1 MASFVT
7 DPYWGENEG
16 EGEELPGGGWQLPT
30 GVAFKW
36 VAVHLGKPY
45 YVQRVVYMLAKRYLI
60 SNFPEKN
67 NEIEQMIDVF

>member
-30 GVAFKW
+30 GVTFKW

-45 YVQRVVYMLAKRYLI
+45 YVQRVVYMLAKR
-60 SNFPEKN
+60 
-67 NEIEQMIDVF
+67 

>member
-45 YVQRVVYMLAKRYLI
+45 YVQRVVYMICISKSCKSCKRNLRGDAG
-60 SNFPEKN
+60 E
-67 NEIEQMIDVF
+67 E